1 MARIESVWVD
11 MNSYWWEKWANYSA
25 RNLWINGEKSDRFK
39 RYLATGASLSIRKS
53 SWKSP
58 TTVSLIHDWQHERV
72 LNASVLKRLAR
83 HLSMHSLVWKVWCFK
98 GSGEASFPPINMEA
112 TTSKWILF
120 SIFQAI
126 IMVNGLQYTC
136 PDGDSAPLIK
146 IRTHLSNSRL
156 RVVSDSRRTRQTRK
170 TRDSRGRHATDG
182 EDTRQELL
190 RDKRLP
196 TYHSNRNQLDSH
208 EGTINTPMLSC

>member
-1 MARIESVWVD
+1 

-83 HLSMHSLVWKVWCFK
+83 HLSMHSLVWKVRCFK
-98 GSGEASFPPINMEA
+98 GGGEASFPPLNMEA
-112 TTSKWILF
+112 TTSKWIF
-120 SIFQAI
+120 FPTIQAM
-126 IMVNGLQYTC
+126 IMVNGLKYARL
-136 PDGDSAPLIK
+136 DRDRAPLIK
-146 IRTHLSNSRL
+146 IRTRLSNSRL

-170 TRDSRGRHATDG
+170 TRDSRGRHATDA
-182 EDTRQELL
+182 EDTRQEPL

-196 TYHSNRNQLDSH
+196 TFHSNRNRLDSH